1 MTATSRIHAQ
11 RWARNIGAQVVFPL
25 GLVLGFASC
34 ARAAPLKCTH
44 EDAIKAETEASS
56 LKTWDAVFSSY
67 KRYKQCD
74 DGAIS
79 EGYSASVA
87 YLLASRWTDID
98 TLVKLSNANPDF
110 RRFVIEHVDETMN
123 MDQGKSIKK
132 SAATNCPAKAKKM
145 CGAIQQ
151 RFVELGF

>member
-1 MTATSRIHAQ
+1 
-11 RWARNIGAQVVFPL
+11 
-25 GLVLGFASC
+25 VLGFASC

-44 EDAIKAETEASS
+44 DDAIKAEAEASS
-56 LKTWDAVFSSY
+56 LKTWGAVFSSY
-67 KRYKQCD
+67 KRYQKCD
-74 DGAIS
+74 DGAIA

-98 TLVKLSNANPDF
+98 TLVKLSNTNPDF
-110 RRFVIEHVDETMN
+110 WQFVIKHVDETMN

-132 SAATNCPAKAKKM
+132 SASTNCTAKAKKL